1 MRQKFDLL
9 QMKEEET
16 VQQYITQVLAIVNQI
31 RGMVSNLKD
40 EEVVSKVMRRLS
52 SKFVHAVTSI

>member
-1 MRQKFDLL
+1 
-9 QMKEEET
+9 MKEEET